1 MTTAA
6 DTYTMLP
13 YQRMGEIDY
22 DSLEFNAD
30 LHVEKPEAMEQEQPQ
45 DQIIGYLYS
54 FFTEFG
60 QRPDVFLSRDT
71 NICYDPNNLNVRVSP
86 DAYLAFGVDARAI
99 RPRRLY
105 LPWEVGKPPDW
116 ALEVASL
123 TTRRED
129 IRNKP
134 SIYAHIGI
142 PEYWM
147 FDPTGGRYYG
157 EPVIGMLLSGGVYQR
172 VELTTEPD
180 GILKGYSP
188 VLQLSLAWDEG
199 WPRFYNP
206 STGSYL
212 PDWRESLEAWERDRE
227 AWEREREI
235 WEQDREA
242 WAQDREALRRAE
254 AERDAALAELRRLRG
269 QNGGQQSS
277 NGQRP

>member
-6 DTYTMLP
+6 DAYTMLP
-13 YQRMGEIDY
+13 YRRMGEIDY
-22 DSLEFNAD
+22 GSLDFDPDE
-30 LHVEKPEAMEQEQPQ
+30 LVEKPDAMEQEQPQ

-54 FFTEFG
+54 FFTEFSR
-60 QRPDVFLSRDT
+60 RPDVFLSRDT
-71 NICYDPNNLNVRVSP
+71 NICYDPRDLNVRVSP

-99 RPRRLY
+99 RPRKLY

-116 ALEVASL
+116 ALEVASES
-123 TTRRED
+123 TYRID

-134 SIYAHIGI
+134 SIYARIGV

-147 FDPTGGRYYG
+147 FDPTGGNYYG
-157 EPVIGMLLSGGVYQR
+157 EPVIGMLLSNGVYRR

-206 STGSYL
+206 ATGTYL
-212 PDWRESLEAWERDRE
+212 LNWRESLEAWERDRE
-227 AWEREREI
+227 ALEEK
-235 WEQDREA
+235 
-242 WAQDREALRRAE
+242 REALADERAVRRRAE

-269 QNGGQQSS
+269 QNGGQQST

>member
-6 DTYTMLP
+6 DAYTMLP
-13 YQRMGEIDY
+13 YRRMGEIDY
-22 DSLEFNAD
+22 ASLDFDAD
-30 LHVEKPEAMEQEQPQ
+30 ELVEKPDAMEQEQPQ

-54 FFTEFG
+54 FFTEFSR
-60 QRPDVFLSRDT
+60 RPDVFLSRDT
-71 NICYDPNNLNVRVSP
+71 NICYDPSDLNVRVSP

-99 RPRRLY
+99 RPRKLY

-116 ALEVASL
+116 TLEVASES
-123 TTRRED
+123 TYRID

-134 SIYAHIGI
+134 SIYARIGV

-147 FDPTGGRYYG
+147 FDPTGGNYYG
-157 EPVIGMLLSGGVYQR
+157 EPLIGMLLSDGVYRR

-206 STGSYL
+206 ATGTYL
-212 PDWRESLEAWERDRE
+212 LNWRESLEAWERDRE
-227 AWEREREI
+227 TLEEK
-235 WEQDREA
+235 
-242 WAQDREALRRAE
+242 REALADERAVRRRVE

-269 QNGGQQSS
+269 QSGGQQSS
-277 NGQRP
+277 NGQRPE

>member
-6 DTYTMLP
+6 DAYTMLP
-13 YQRMGEIDY
+13 YRRMGEIDY
-22 DSLEFNAD
+22 GSLDFDPDE
-30 LHVEKPEAMEQEQPQ
+30 LVEKPDAMEQEQPQ

-54 FFTEFG
+54 FFTEFSR
-60 QRPDVFLSRDT
+60 RPDVFLSRDT
-71 NICYDPNNLNVRVSP
+71 NICYDPRDLNVRVSP

-99 RPRRLY
+99 RPRKLY

-116 ALEVASL
+116 ALEVASES
-123 TTRRED
+123 TYRID

-134 SIYAHIGI
+134 SIYARIGV

-147 FDPTGGRYYG
+147 FDPTGGDYYG
-157 EPVIGMLLSGGVYQR
+157 EPVIGMLLSNGVYRR

-206 STGSYL
+206 ATGTYL
-212 PDWRESLEAWERDRE
+212 LNWRESLEAWERDRE
-227 AWEREREI
+227 AW
-235 WEQDREA
+235 
-242 WAQDREALRRAE
+242 AQDREALEEKREALADERAVRRRAE

-269 QNGGQQSS
+269 QNGGQQST

>member
-6 DTYTMLP
+6 DAYTMLP

-22 DSLEFNAD
+22 GSLEFDAD
-30 LHVEKPEAMEQEQPQ
+30 ETAEKPDAMEQQLPQ

-54 FFTEFG
+54 FFTEFNR
-60 QRPDVFLSRDT
+60 RPDVFLSRDT
-71 NICYDPNNLNVRVSP
+71 YVCYNPDNLNVRVSP

-99 RPRRLY
+99 RPRKLY

-116 ALEVASL
+116 VLEVASES
-123 TTRRED
+123 TRRED
-129 IRNKP
+129 IRHKP
-134 SIYAHIGI
+134 GIYAGIGV

-147 FDPTGGRYYG
+147 FDPTGGDYYG
-157 EPVIGMLLSGGVYQR
+157 EPLTGMLLSGGIYR
-172 VELTTEPD
+172 PVELTTEPD
-180 GILKGYSP
+180 GLLKGYSP

-206 STGSYL
+206 ATGSYL
-212 PDWRESLEAWERDRE
+212 LDWRESLEAWERDRE
-227 AWEREREI
+227 AWER
-235 WEQDREA
+235 
-242 WAQDREALRRAE
+242 DREALRRAE

-269 QNGGQQSS
+269 QTGGQQSS

>member
-6 DTYTMLP
+6 DAYTMLP
-13 YQRMGEIDY
+13 YRRMGEIDY
-22 DSLEFNAD
+22 ASLEFDAD
-30 LHVEKPEAMEQEQPQ
+30 ELVEKPDAMEQEQPQ

-54 FFTEFG
+54 FFTEFS

-71 NICYDPNNLNVRVSP
+71 NICHDPRDLNVRVSP

-99 RPRRLY
+99 RPRKLY

-116 ALEVASL
+116 ALEVASES
-123 TTRRED
+123 TYRID

-134 SIYAHIGI
+134 LIYARIGV

-147 FDPTGGRYYG
+147 FDPTGGGYYG
-157 EPVIGMLLSGGVYQR
+157 ELIIGMLLSDGVYRR

-206 STGSYL
+206 ATGTYL
-212 PDWRESLEAWERDRE
+212 LNWRESLEAWERDRE
-227 AWEREREI
+227 ALEEK
-235 WEQDREA
+235 REA
-242 WAQDREALRRAE
+242 FADERAVRRRAE

-269 QNGGQQSS
+269 QNDGQQSS
-277 NGQRP
+277 NGQRPE